1 MRITRLS
8 IFVLLALS
16 LCIVPLVGAQDAPV
30 CTTIGFLSGWARASM
45 PGMPNSAAYGVL
57 ANLGDTDDTLIGASS
72 DAAEAVELHEMVMA
86 EGDVMQMRP
95 LADGIPVPAG
105 EAAIL
110 EPGGLHIMLIGLT
123 EPLVAGET
131 LDITLH
137 FAERED
143 LVLSL
148 PIRDPDA
155 EMPMH
160 AMGHGHS

>member
-1 MRITRLS
+1 MRTTRLT

-16 LCIVPLVGAQDAPV
+16 LCLVPLAGAQDAPV

-72 DAAEAVELHEMVMA
+72 GAAEAVELHEMVMA

-95 LADGIPVPAG
+95 LADGIPVLAG

-110 EPGGLHIMLIGLT
+110 QPGGLHIMLIGLT

-131 LDITLH
+131 LEITLH

-155 EMPMH
+155 EMPMQ